1 MGSLWLSAL
10 RPKGCDR
17 GVSTNSRQGSAAS
30 SALYVV
36 FTHSKPPR
44 CPHTSQTAPR
54 PCPEPPVPPRAPLS
68 PGSLHLPRS
77 QRPKAARSRRRGR
90 GWHWGSSTLTPPYLS
105 GRPRSP
111 AQPPAADPQP
121 RPRAPRRA
129 RSSPAPGPAMAQREA
144 AAPGAVPASGSGRAG
159 LRAAWPL
166 PPAAGARG
174 GWPRVA
180 VMGMEVAEPRG
191 QGRWCSAWPGRW
203 RQVCT
208 AWPTAGFP
216 GGKVGLSETTQKSL
230 KVKLG
235 DAVTVQPV
243 TGAIIQAEE
252 VDVKLRDKDAC
263 IKAEEMSVC
272 LLRNLDGKVV
282 LPGNLL
288 AFSFY
293 GKLCNIVVMRVKGTD
308 GAELTAPA
316 TSSEMQEPDLEKSDL
331 EASTLDLSLQLS
343 GLDLDDNPEAA
354 AVSTPSKGM
363 DPASPVPPSSA
374 LAAVGHGSAEGAPT
388 CSPGVGADLPHGSQP
403 ARVEGREGLLLP
415 GKAGAA
421 SSTDSFYYISSRT
434 RIQFVETRTGV
445 ADDGDCESRVTY
457 DMIGGLSSQ
466 LRTIRETV
474 ELPMKQAELFKSYG
488 IPPPRGVLL
497 YGPPGTGKTMIAKA
511 IANEVG
517 AHVTVI
523 NGPEI
528 ISKFYGESEA
538 RLRQIFAEASLRR
551 PSIIFIDELDAL
563 CPKREGAQNEVEKRV
578 VASLLTL
585 MDGIGSEGSEGQLVV
600 LGATN
605 RPHALDAALR
615 RPGRFDKE
623 IEIGIPNAQDRLD
636 ILQKI
641 LKKVPHSLTAAE
653 LVQLADSTHGY
664 VGADLAALCK
674 EAGLYALRRALG
686 KRANPSDNEVAG
698 SVMIAFNDFLQ
709 GMNDVRPSAMREVAV
724 DVPKV
729 SWSDIGGLED
739 VKLKLKQAVEWPLK
753 HPDSFIRMGIQP
765 PKGVL
770 LYGPP
775 GCSKT
780 MIAKALAH
788 ESGLNFLAVK
798 GPELMNK
805 YVGESERAV
814 REIFRKAR
822 AVSPSILFFDEID
835 ALAVE
840 RGSSSGAGNV
850 ADRVL
855 AQLLTEMDG
864 IEQLKDV
871 TILAATNRPDMI
883 DKALLRP
890 GRIDRIIYVPLP
902 DAATREEI
910 FKLNFRSMPVSEDV
924 CLVELV
930 QHTHRYS
937 GAEGSVVLRLLFPG
951 WVCEERK

>member
-1 MGSLWLSAL
+1 EDKVPRMLRRALVQLSL
-10 RPKGCDR
+10 
-17 GVSTNSRQGSAAS
+17 S
-30 SALYVV
+30 SM
-36 FTHSKPPR
+36 
-44 CPHTSQTAPR
+44 
-54 PCPEPPVPPRAPLS
+54 
-68 PGSLHLPRS
+68 
-77 QRPKAARSRRRGR
+77 KAAE
-90 GWHWGSSTLTPPYLS
+90 LCI
-105 GRPRSP
+105 GRPALLTS
-111 AQPPAADPQP
+111 A
-121 RPRAPRRA
+121 
-129 RSSPAPGPAMAQREA
+129 E
-144 AAPGAVPASGSGRAG
+144 GRQ
-159 LRAAWPL
+159 
-166 PPAAGARG
+166 
-174 GWPRVA
+174 
-180 VMGMEVAEPRG
+180 E
-191 QGRWCSAWPGRW
+191 
-203 RQVCT
+203 VCT
-208 AWPTAGFP
+208 AWPISGFP
-216 GGKVGLSETTQKSL
+216 GGKIGLNETTQKNL
-230 KVKLG
+230 KVNSG

-243 TGAIIQAEE
+243 TGAIIQADE
-252 VDVKLRDKDAC
+252 VDLKLRDKDATVN
-263 IKAEEMSVC
+263 AEEMSVC
-272 LLRNLDGKVV
+272 LLRNLDGKIV

-288 AFSFY
+288 AFTFY
-293 GKLCNIVVMRVKGTD
+293 GRLCNIVVLRVKGAD
-308 GAELTAPA
+308 GAELSAQGSAIPNDT
-316 TSSEMQEPDLEKSDL
+316 QDPDLERSDL
-331 EASTLDLSLQLS
+331 ETTALDLSLQLS
-343 GLDLDDNPEAA
+343 RLDIADSPEVAST
-354 AVSTPSKGM
+354 STPSKPT
-363 DPASPVPPSSA
+363 DPGSPVTPSSVA
-374 LAAVGHGSAEGAPT
+374 ASGQDSGQGDETFSKGDGAHLAEDLELAGKGSN
-388 CSPGVGADLPHGSQP
+388 
-403 ARVEGREGLLLP
+403 EGLP
-415 GKAGAA
+415 VMGKTGAI
-421 SSTDSFYYISSRT
+421 SNTDSFYFISSRT
-434 RIQFVETRTGV
+434 RINFIEPRSSSAQG
-445 ADDGDCESRVTY
+445 GDCESRVTY

-466 LRTIRETV
+466 LKTIRETI
-474 ELPMKQAELFKSYG
+474 ELPLKQPELFKSYG

-497 YGPPGTGKTMIAKA
+497 YGPPGTGKTLIAKA

-528 ISKFYGESEA
+528 ISKFYGESES

-585 MDGIGSEGSEGQLVV
+585 MDGIGSEGSEGQLLV

-636 ILQKI
+636 ILQKL
-641 LKKVPHSLTAAE
+641 LKKVPHSLTEME
-653 LVQLADSTHGY
+653 LAQLADSAHGY

-686 KRANPSDNEVAG
+686 KSPNLSDTEVAG

-709 GMNDVRPSAMREVAV
+709 GMNDVRPSAMREVAI

-753 HPDSFIRMGIQP
+753 HPESFIRMGIQP

-840 RGSSSGAGNV
+840 RGNSSGAGNV

-902 DAATREEI
+902 DAATRREI
-910 FKLNFRSMPVSEDV
+910 FKLHFQSMPVSDEV
-924 CLVELV
+924 CLAELV
-930 QHTHRYS
+930 EHTQKYS
-937 GAEGSVVLRLLFPG
+937 GAEVKPPRDKSFPKAEGTRFQMHARFPLNASSRDHYRWSPKVSMAAVVP
-951 WVCEERK
+951 W

>member
-1 MGSLWLSAL
+1 MGM
-10 RPKGCDR
+10 C
-17 GVSTNSRQGSAAS
+17 
-30 SALYVV
+30 
-36 FTHSKPPR
+36 
-44 CPHTSQTAPR
+44 SQTAI
-54 PCPEPPVPPRAPLS
+54 
-68 PGSLHLPRS
+68 LPSSRHCLTESERESDTELLTLS
-77 QRPKAARSRRRGR
+77 QRQLKTKGP
-90 GWHWGSSTLTPPYLS
+90 SSPVSAGFCGPFTQK
-105 GRPRSP
+105 G
-111 AQPPAADPQP
+111 
-121 RPRAPRRA
+121 PRRA
-129 RSSPAPGPAMAQREA
+129 
-144 AAPGAVPASGSGRAG
+144 PGAEDDKVPKMLRRVLVQLSLNSMKSANICIGRPV
-159 LRAAWPL
+159 LL
-166 PPAAGARG
+166 TS
-174 GWPRVA
+174 VD
-180 VMGMEVAEPRG
+180 
-191 QGRWCSAWPGRW
+191 GR
-203 RQVCT
+203 QEVCT

-216 GGKVGLSETTQKSL
+216 GGKVGLSETTQKNL
-230 KVKLG
+230 KVNPG

-243 TGAIIQAEE
+243 TGAVLQAEE
-252 VDVKLRDKDAC
+252 VDVKLRDKDAS
-263 IKAEEMSVC
+263 INAEEMSVC
-272 LLRNLDGKVV
+272 LLRNLDGKIV

-288 AFSFY
+288 AFTFY
-293 GKLCNIVVMRVKGTD
+293 GKLCNIVVMKVKGTD
-308 GAELTAPA
+308 GAELT
-316 TSSEMQEPDLEKSDL
+316 TVGSTISSERHEPDLEKSEL
-331 EASTLDLSLQLS
+331 ETSTLDLSLQLS
-343 GLDLDDNPEAA
+343 KMDVDDTLEVASP
-354 AVSTPSKGM
+354 STPSKLMAPG
-363 DPASPVPPSSA
+363 SPVTPGSDLVANGQDSGQTDKLCNKENVTDLTDDLELSGKGGSERLPP
-374 LAAVGHGSAEGAPT
+374 T
-388 CSPGVGADLPHGSQP
+388 DKPGTISNAD
-403 ARVEGREGLLLP
+403 V
-415 GKAGAA
+415 
-421 SSTDSFYYISSRT
+421 FYFISSRT
-434 RIQFVETRTGV
+434 RINFIETRTSE
-445 ADDGDCESRVTY
+445 AEDGSCESQVTY
-457 DMIGGLSSQ
+457 EMIGGLSSQ
-466 LRTIRETV
+466 LKIIRETI
-474 ELPMKQAELFKSYG
+474 ELPMKQPELFKSYG

-517 AHVTVI
+517 AHVTII

-528 ISKFYGESEA
+528 ISKFYGESES

-585 MDGIGSEGSEGQLVV
+585 MDGIGSEGSEGQLLV

-636 ILQKI
+636 ILQKL

-653 LVQLADSTHGY
+653 LAQLADSAHGY

-686 KRANPSDNEVAG
+686 KRANLLDNEVAG

-753 HPDSFIRMGIQP
+753 HPESFIRMGIQP

-902 DAATREEI
+902 DAATRGEI
-910 FKLNFRSMPVSEDV
+910 FKLHFQSMPVSDEV
-924 CLVELV
+924 CLAELV
-930 QHTHRYS
+930 QLTQKYS
-937 GAEGSVVLRLLFPG
+937 GAEIAAVCREAALLALQEDIDATRVMGRHFQCALAVVTPRIPDSLTHFYADYQQQSGLHAL
-951 WVCEERK
+951 

>member
-1 MGSLWLSAL
+1 MAL
-10 RPKGCDR
+10 RGAEPDETRPPHGRCRPLLPEALCGSRRSSMSASSRRKSKGRPVPNSGGRDGSPR
-17 GVSTNSRQGSAAS
+17 AVPPGAAEGGLLVLGVSDAVEAGDDKVPNMLRRALAQLSLSSMKSANI
-30 SALYVV
+30 
-36 FTHSKPPR
+36 
-44 CPHTSQTAPR
+44 CI
-54 PCPEPPVPPRAPLS
+54 
-68 PGSLHLPRS
+68 
-77 QRPKAARSRRRGR
+77 
-90 GWHWGSSTLTPPYLS
+90 
-105 GRPRSP
+105 GRPVLITS
-111 AQPPAADPQP
+111 AD
-121 RPRAPRRA
+121 
-129 RSSPAPGPAMAQREA
+129 
-144 AAPGAVPASGSGRAG
+144 
-159 LRAAWPL
+159 
-166 PPAAGARG
+166 G
-174 GWPRVA
+174 GQ
-180 VMGMEVAEPRG
+180 E
-191 QGRWCSAWPGRW
+191 
-203 RQVCT
+203 VCT
-208 AWPTAGFP
+208 AWPTTGFP
-216 GGKVGLSETTQKSL
+216 GGKVGLSEATQKNL
-230 KVKLG
+230 KVNLG

-243 TGAIIQAEE
+243 IGAVIQAEE
-252 VDVKLRDKDAC
+252 INVKLRDKDATVN
-263 IKAEEMSVC
+263 AEEMSVC
-272 LLRNLDGKVV
+272 LLRNLDGKIV

-288 AFSFY
+288 AFTFY
-293 GKLCNIVVMRVKGTD
+293 GRVCNIVVMKVKGTD
-308 GAELTAPA
+308 GAELTGS
-316 TSSEMQEPDLEKSDL
+316 TVSRGVHESDL
-331 EASTLDLSLQLS
+331 KRSNLDTNMLDLSFQL
-343 GLDLDDNPEAA
+343 GKMDIDNSPEVASM
-354 AVSTPSKGM
+354 STPSKLM
-363 DPASPVPPSSA
+363 DPSSPLTPSSA
-374 LAAVGHGSAEGAPT
+374 LTASDQGTGQGEKT
-388 CSPGVGADLPHGSQP
+388 CSKGDGADLSSNLESPGKGGID
-403 ARVEGREGLLLP
+403 ELLLT
-415 GKAGAA
+415 GKTGAISNA
-421 SSTDSFYYISSRT
+421 DTFYFISSRT
-434 RIQFVETRTGV
+434 RINFIETRSNAT
-445 ADDGDCESRVTY
+445 DDGDCESQVTY

-474 ELPMKQAELFKSYG
+474 ELPLKQAELFKSYG
-488 IPPPRGVLL
+488 IRPPRGVLL

-528 ISKFYGESEA
+528 ISKFYGESES
-538 RLRQIFAEASLRR
+538 RLRQVFAEASLCQ

-563 CPKREGAQNEVEKRV
+563 CPKREGAQSEVEKRV

-585 MDGIGSEGSEGQLVV
+585 MDGIGSEGSEGQLLV

-623 IEIGIPNAQDRLD
+623 IEIGVPNAQDRLD
-636 ILQKI
+636 ILQKL

-653 LVQLADSTHGY
+653 LAQLADSAHGY

-686 KRANPSDNEVAG
+686 KRPNVLDNEVAG

-739 VKLKLKQAVEWPLK
+739 VKLKLKQAVEWPLR

-822 AVSPSILFFDEID
+822 AVSPSVLFFDEID
-835 ALAVE
+835 ALAFE
-840 RGSSSGAGNV
+840 RGNSSGAGNV

-902 DAATREEI
+902 DAATRKEI
-910 FKLNFRSMPVSEDV
+910 FKLHFQSMPVSDEV
-924 CLVELV
+924 CLAELV
-930 QHTHRYS
+930 QRTQKYS
-937 GAEGSVVLRLLFPG
+937 GAEITAVCREAALLALQEDIHAKSIMGQHFRNWARAKHNAPITEHHVILASGRLLIDGFSL
-951 WVCEERK
+951 

>member
-1 MGSLWLSAL
+1 MYFLFLLKPLGDDKVPRMLRRALAQLSLSSMKSA
-10 RPKGCDR
+10 GACI
-17 GVSTNSRQGSAAS
+17 
-30 SALYVV
+30 
-36 FTHSKPPR
+36 
-44 CPHTSQTAPR
+44 
-54 PCPEPPVPPRAPLS
+54 
-68 PGSLHLPRS
+68 
-77 QRPKAARSRRRGR
+77 
-90 GWHWGSSTLTPPYLS
+90 
-105 GRPRSP
+105 GRPVLL
-111 AQPPAADPQP
+111 
-121 RPRAPRRA
+121 
-129 RSSPAPGPAMAQREA
+129 G
-144 AAPGAVPASGSGRAG
+144 
-159 LRAAWPL
+159 
-166 PPAAGARG
+166 AAG
-174 GWPRVA
+174 
-180 VMGMEVAEPRG
+180 
-191 QGRWCSAWPGRW
+191 GR
-203 RQVCT
+203 QEVCT
-208 AWPTAGFP
+208 AWPTTGFP
-216 GGKVGLSETTQKSL
+216 GGKVGLSETTQKNL
-230 KVKLG
+230 KVNPG

-243 TGAIIQAEE
+243 TGAVIQAEE
-252 VDVKLRDKDAC
+252 VDVKLRDKDAT
-263 IKAEEMSVC
+263 INAEEMSVC
-272 LLRNLDGKVV
+272 LLRNLDGKIV

-288 AFSFY
+288 AFTFY
-293 GKLCNIVVMRVKGTD
+293 GKLCNIVVMKVKGTD
-308 GAELTAPA
+308 GAELTAQGSAVP
-316 TSSEMQEPDLEKSDL
+316 SETPEPDLERSDL
-331 EASTLDLSLQLS
+331 ETSSLDLSLQLS
-343 GLDLDDNPEAA
+343 KMDIDGSPE
-354 AVSTPSKGM
+354 VECTSTPSKPM
-363 DPASPVPPSSA
+363 DPGSPVTPSPA
-374 LAAVGHGSAEGAPT
+374 VAASGQDSGQGDET
-388 CSPGVGADLPHGSQP
+388 CSKGGGADLTDDLELG
-403 ARVEGREGLLLP
+403 GRGDSEGLLLT
-415 GKAGAA
+415 GKTGAV
-421 SSTDSFYYISSRT
+421 SSTDTFYFISSRT
-434 RIQFVETRTGV
+434 RINFIEIRTNV
-445 ADDGDCESRVTY
+445 AEDGDCESRVTY

-466 LRTIRETV
+466 LRTIRQTV

-488 IPPPRGVLL
+488 ISPPRGVLL

-511 IANEVG
+511 IASEVG

-528 ISKFYGESEA
+528 ISKFYGESES

-585 MDGIGSEGSEGQLVV
+585 MDGIGSEGSEGQLLV

-636 ILQKI
+636 ILQKL

-653 LVQLADSTHGY
+653 LVQLADSAHGY

-686 KRANPSDNEVAG
+686 KRRNPLDAEVAG
-698 SVMIAFNDFLQ
+698 SVTIAFNDFLQ
-709 GMNDVRPSAMREVAV
+709 GMRDVRPSAMREVAV

-753 HPDSFIRMGIQP
+753 HPGSFIRMGIQP

-822 AVSPSILFFDEID
+822 AVAPSILFFDEID

-840 RGSSSGAGNV
+840 RGNSSGAGNV

-902 DAATREEI
+902 DAATRGEI
-910 FKLNFRSMPVSEDV
+910 FKLHFQSMPVSGEV
-924 CLVELV
+924 CLEELV
-930 QHTHRYS
+930 QHTQKYS
-937 GAEGSVVLRLLFPG
+937 GAEGYFVLCACLDKAPVLGASLVSGSGTGSPSFRGWQKEECRQHGEGAAVLSPKRGLLKEGPGLMPRQAAPLARCSRL
-951 WVCEERK
+951 

>member
-1 MGSLWLSAL
+1 MSASSS
-10 RPKGCDR
+10 RRKSKGR
-17 GVSTNSRQGSAAS
+17 SAAGGGS
-30 SALYVV
+30 
-36 FTHSKPPR
+36 PR
-44 CPHTSQTAPR
+44 DG
-54 PCPEPPVPPRAPLS
+54 PL
-68 PGSLHLPRS
+68 
-77 QRPKAARSRRRGR
+77 
-90 GWHWGSSTLTPPYLS
+90 
-105 GRPRSP
+105 
-111 AQPPAADPQP
+111 
-121 RPRAPRRA
+121 
-129 RSSPAPGPAMAQREA
+129 EA
-144 AAPGAVPASGSGRAG
+144 AAGGPLALRVTDAVEAGDDKVPKMLRRALAQLSLSSMKSADLCIGRPALLTSAEGRQ
-159 LRAAWPL
+159 
-166 PPAAGARG
+166 
-174 GWPRVA
+174 
-180 VMGMEVAEPRG
+180 E
-191 QGRWCSAWPGRW
+191 
-203 RQVCT
+203 VCT
-208 AWPTAGFP
+208 AWPTTGFP
-216 GGKVGLSETTQKSL
+216 GGRIGLDETTQKSL
-230 KVKLG
+230 KVNPG
-235 DAVTVQPV
+235 DTVTVQPV
-243 TGAIIQAEE
+243 TGAVIQAEE
-252 VDVKLRDKDAC
+252 VDVKLRDKDATVN
-263 IKAEEMSVC
+263 AEEMSVC
-272 LLRNLDGKVV
+272 LLRNLDGKIV

-288 AFSFY
+288 AFTYY
-293 GKLCNIVVMRVKGTD
+293 GKLCNIVVMKVKGSD
-308 GAELTAPA
+308 GAELIAQGSAIPDG
-316 TSSEMQEPDLEKSDL
+316 SNEPDLERSDL
-331 EASTLDLSLQLS
+331 ESSALDLSLQLGRMDIADS
-343 GLDLDDNPEAA
+343 PGVASM
-354 AVSTPSKGM
+354 STPSKAV
-363 DPASPVPPSSA
+363 DPGSPVAPGGPDSGQGDKTFSGGDGA
-374 LAAVGHGSAEGAPT
+374 DLIQDRELAGKASAEGLPLT
-388 CSPGVGADLPHGSQP
+388 GKTGAMSN
-403 ARVEGREGLLLP
+403 
-415 GKAGAA
+415 
-421 SSTDSFYYISSRT
+421 TDCFYFISSRT
-434 RIQFVETRTGV
+434 KISFIEPRTSV
-445 ADDGDCESRVTY
+445 AEDGECESRVTY

-474 ELPMKQAELFKSYG
+474 ELPLKQPELFKSYG

-528 ISKFYGESEA
+528 ISKFYGESES

-585 MDGIGSEGSEGQLVV
+585 MDGIGSEGSEGQLLV

-636 ILQKI
+636 ILLKL
-641 LKKVPHSLTAAE
+641 LKKVPHSLTAEQLA
-653 LVQLADSTHGY
+653 QLADSAHGY

-686 KRANPSDNEVAG
+686 KRPNLLDTEVVG

-709 GMNDVRPSAMREVAV
+709 GMNDVRPSAMREVAI

-753 HPDSFIRMGIQP
+753 HPESFIRMGIQP

-840 RGSSSGAGNV
+840 RGNSSGAGNV

-902 DAATREEI
+902 DAATRQEI
-910 FKLNFRSMPVSEDV
+910 FKLHFQSMPVSDDV
-924 CLVELV
+924 CLAELV
-930 QHTHRYS
+930 EHTQKYS
-937 GAEGSVVLRLLFPG
+937 GAEITAVCREAALLALQEDIHAKSITGRHFRSALTVVSPRIPDSLIQFYADYQQQSGLHAL
-951 WVCEERK
+951 

>member
-1 MGSLWLSAL
+1 MSASSS
-10 RPKGCDR
+10 RRKSKGR
-17 GVSTNSRQGSAAS
+17 SAAGGGS
-30 SALYVV
+30 
-36 FTHSKPPR
+36 P
-44 CPHTSQTAPR
+44 QD
-54 PCPEPPVPPRAPLS
+54 APLGTAAVG
-68 PGSLHLPRS
+68 PGGKKLFSFSRKTLGDDKV
-77 QRPKAARSRRRGR
+77 PKM
-90 GWHWGSSTLTPPYLS
+90 L
-105 GRPRSP
+105 
-111 AQPPAADPQP
+111 
-121 RPRAPRRA
+121 RRA
-129 RSSPAPGPAMAQREA
+129 LAQLSLISMKSA
-144 AAPGAVPASGSGRAG
+144 D
-159 LRAAWPL
+159 LCI
-166 PPAAGARG
+166 
-174 GWPRVA
+174 GWPALLTSVD
-180 VMGMEVAEPRG
+180 
-191 QGRWCSAWPGRW
+191 GR
-203 RQVCT
+203 QEVCT
-208 AWPTAGFP
+208 AWPTTGFP
-216 GGKVGLSETTQKSL
+216 GGKIGLHETTQKNL
-230 KVKLG
+230 KVNPG
-235 DAVTVQPV
+235 DVVTVQPV
-243 TGAIIQAEE
+243 TGAVIQAEE
-252 VDVKLRDKDAC
+252 VDVKLRDKDATVN
-263 IKAEEMSVC
+263 AEEMSVC
-272 LLRNLDGKVV
+272 LLRNLDGKIV

-288 AFSFY
+288 AFTYY
-293 GKLCNIVVMRVKGTD
+293 GKLCNIVVMKVKGTD
-308 GAELTAPA
+308 GAELIAQGSAIPSDSNEA
-316 TSSEMQEPDLEKSDL
+316 DLERSDL
-331 EASTLDLSLQLS
+331 ETSALDLSLQLS
-343 GLDLDDNPEAA
+343 RMDIGDGPE
-354 AVSTPSKGM
+354 VVSMSTPNKAM
-363 DPASPVPPSSA
+363 DPGPAVTPSGPESC
-374 LAAVGHGSAEGAPT
+374 EGD
-388 CSPGVGADLPHGSQP
+388 GADLPRVLELAGKGSN
-403 ARVEGREGLLLP
+403 EGLPLT
-415 GKAGAA
+415 GQIGAV
-421 SSTDSFYYISSRT
+421 SNTDCFYFISSRT
-434 RIQFVETRTGV
+434 KLNFIEPRTSIAADGV
-445 ADDGDCESRVTY
+445 WESRVTY

-474 ELPMKQAELFKSYG
+474 ELPLKQPELFKSYG
-488 IPPPRGVLL
+488 IPPPRGVLF

-528 ISKFYGESEA
+528 ISKFYGESES
-538 RLRQIFAEASLRR
+538 RLRQIFAEASVRR

-563 CPKREGAQNEVEKRV
+563 CPKREGAQNEVEKRI

-585 MDGIGSEGSEGQLVV
+585 MDGIGSEGSEGQLLV

-636 ILQKI
+636 ILQKL
-641 LKKVPHSLTAAE
+641 LKKVPHSLTAE
-653 LVQLADSTHGY
+653 QLVQLADSAHGY

-674 EAGLYALRRALG
+674 EAGLYALRRTLG
-686 KRANPSDNEVAG
+686 KRPNLLDTEVAG

-709 GMNDVRPSAMREVAV
+709 GMNDVRPSAMREVAI

-729 SWSDIGGLED
+729 SWSDIGGLEE

-753 HPDSFIRMGIQP
+753 HPESFIRMGIQP

-840 RGSSSGAGNV
+840 RGNSSGAGNV

-902 DAATREEI
+902 DAATRREI
-910 FKLNFRSMPVSEDV
+910 FKLHFKSMPVSDEV
-924 CLVELV
+924 CLAELV
-930 QHTHRYS
+930 ERTQKYS
-937 GAEGSVVLRLLFPG
+937 GAEIAAVCREAALLALQEDIHAKSVTGQHFRSALTVVSPRIPDSLIQFYADYQQQSGLHAL
-951 WVCEERK
+951 

>member
-1 MGSLWLSAL
+1 SSKRKSKGRLATGGGSPRDAPFGAAEGGPLAL
-10 RPKGCDR
+10 RVADAVEAGDDKVPKMLR
-17 GVSTNSRQGSAAS
+17 RALAQLSLS
-30 SALYVV
+30 SM
-36 FTHSKPPR
+36 
-44 CPHTSQTAPR
+44 
-54 PCPEPPVPPRAPLS
+54 
-68 PGSLHLPRS
+68 
-77 QRPKAARSRRRGR
+77 KAAEVCI
-90 GWHWGSSTLTPPYLS
+90 
-105 GRPRSP
+105 GRPVLLTS
-111 AQPPAADPQP
+111 AD
-121 RPRAPRRA
+121 
-129 RSSPAPGPAMAQREA
+129 
-144 AAPGAVPASGSGRAG
+144 GRQ
-159 LRAAWPL
+159 
-166 PPAAGARG
+166 
-174 GWPRVA
+174 
-180 VMGMEVAEPRG
+180 E
-191 QGRWCSAWPGRW
+191 
-203 RQVCT
+203 VCT

-216 GGKVGLSETTQKSL
+216 GGKIGLNETTQKNL
-230 KVKLG
+230 KVNPG
-235 DAVTVQPV
+235 DGITVQPV
-243 TGAIIQAEE
+243 TGAVIQAEE
-252 VDVKLRDKDAC
+252 VDVKLRDKDATVN
-263 IKAEEMSVC
+263 AEEMSVC
-272 LLRNLDGKVV
+272 LLRNLDGKIV

-288 AFSFY
+288 AFTFY

-308 GAELTAPA
+308 GAELSAQGGAVPIDPDPERSELD
-316 TSSEMQEPDLEKSDL
+316 TS
-331 EASTLDLSLQLS
+331 ALDLSLQLGRMDIGDS
-343 GLDLDDNPEAA
+343 PEVASL
-354 AVSTPSKGM
+354 STPSKPVDAG
-363 DPASPVPPSSA
+363 SPVTPSSVTA
-374 LAAVGHGSAEGAPT
+374 SGQDSGQGEKTYSKGD
-388 CSPGVGADLPHGSQP
+388 GADLTEDLELAGKSS
-403 ARVEGREGLLLP
+403 GEGLP
-415 GKAGAA
+415 ITGKTGAI
-421 SSTDSFYYISSRT
+421 SNTDSFYFISSRT
-434 RIQFVETRTGV
+434 RINFVEPRTSV
-445 ADDGDCESRVTY
+445 AEDGDCESRVTY

-474 ELPMKQAELFKSYG
+474 ELPLKQPELFKSYG

-497 YGPPGTGKTMIAKA
+497 YGPPGTGKTLIAKA

-528 ISKFYGESEA
+528 ISKFYGESESK
-538 RLRQIFAEASLRR
+538 LRQIFAEASLRR

-563 CPKREGAQNEVEKRV
+563 CPKREGAQNEVEKRI

-585 MDGIGSEGSEGQLVV
+585 MDGIGSEGSEGQLLV

-623 IEIGIPNAQDRLD
+623 IEIGIPNAWDRLD
-636 ILQKI
+636 ILQK
-641 LKKVPHSLTAAE
+641 LLRKVPHSLTEAE
-653 LVQLADSTHGY
+653 LVQLADSAHGY

-674 EAGLYALRRALG
+674 EAGLHALRRALG
-686 KRANPSDNEVAG
+686 KSPNLLDTEVAG

-709 GMNDVRPSAMREVAV
+709 GMNDVRPSAMREVAI

-753 HPDSFIRMGIQP
+753 HPESFIRMGIQP

-822 AVSPSILFFDEID
+822 AVSPSVLFFDEID

-840 RGSSSGAGNV
+840 RGNSSGAGNV

-902 DAATREEI
+902 DAATRREI
-910 FKLNFRSMPVSEDV
+910 FKLHFQSMPVSDEV
-924 CLVELV
+924 CLAELV
-930 QHTHRYS
+930 EHTQKYS
-937 GAEGSVVLRLLFPG
+937 GAEVGWGSEQPAAVEGVPANGQGGFQMHARFPLNASSRDHSR
-951 WVCEERK
+951 WSPKVSTAAAVPWW

>member
-1 MGSLWLSAL
+1 PLAL
-10 RPKGCDR
+10 RVADAVEAGDDKVPKMLR
-17 GVSTNSRQGSAAS
+17 RALAQLSLSSMKSAD
-30 SALYVV
+30 L
-36 FTHSKPPR
+36 
-44 CPHTSQTAPR
+44 CI
-54 PCPEPPVPPRAPLS
+54 
-68 PGSLHLPRS
+68 
-77 QRPKAARSRRRGR
+77 
-90 GWHWGSSTLTPPYLS
+90 
-105 GRPRSP
+105 GRPALLTS
-111 AQPPAADPQP
+111 AD
-121 RPRAPRRA
+121 
-129 RSSPAPGPAMAQREA
+129 
-144 AAPGAVPASGSGRAG
+144 GRQ
-159 LRAAWPL
+159 
-166 PPAAGARG
+166 
-174 GWPRVA
+174 
-180 VMGMEVAEPRG
+180 E
-191 QGRWCSAWPGRW
+191 
-203 RQVCT
+203 VCT
-208 AWPTAGFP
+208 AWPTTGFP
-216 GGKVGLSETTQKSL
+216 GGRIGLGETTQKNL
-230 KVKLG
+230 KVNPG
-235 DAVTVQPV
+235 DTVSVQPV
-243 TGAIIQAEE
+243 TGAVIQAEE
-252 VDVKLRDKDAC
+252 VDVKLRDKDATVN
-263 IKAEEMSVC
+263 AEEMSVC
-272 LLRNLDGKVV
+272 LLRNLDGKIV

-288 AFSFY
+288 AFTYY
-293 GKLCNIVVMRVKGTD
+293 GKLCNIVVMKVKGTD
-308 GAELTAPA
+308 GAELIAQGSTIPGD
-316 TSSEMQEPDLEKSDL
+316 SNEPDLDRSDL
-331 EASTLDLSLQLS
+331 ESSALDLSLQLGRMDMGDS
-343 GLDLDDNPEAA
+343 PEVASM
-354 AVSTPSKGM
+354 STPCKAM
-363 DPASPVPPSSA
+363 DPGSPVTASGPDSRQGDNTFSRGDGA
-374 LAAVGHGSAEGAPT
+374 DLTQDLELAGKASAEGLPQT
-388 CSPGVGADLPHGSQP
+388 GA
-403 ARVEGREGLLLP
+403 V
-415 GKAGAA
+415 
-421 SSTDSFYYISSRT
+421 SSTDCFYFISSRT
-434 RIQFVETRTGV
+434 KINFVEPRTS
-445 ADDGDCESRVTY
+445 AAEDGECESRVTY

-474 ELPMKQAELFKSYG
+474 ELPLKQPELFKSYG

-528 ISKFYGESEA
+528 ISKFYGESES
-538 RLRQIFAEASLRR
+538 RLRQIFAEASLRC

-585 MDGIGSEGSEGQLVV
+585 MDGIGSEGSEGQLLV

-636 ILQKI
+636 IL
-641 LKKVPHSLTAAE
+641 LKLLKRVPHSLTAEQLA
-653 LVQLADSTHGY
+653 QLADSAHGY

-686 KRANPSDNEVAG
+686 KRPNLLDIEVAG

-709 GMNDVRPSAMREVAV
+709 GMNDVRPSAMREVAI

-753 HPDSFIRMGIQP
+753 HPESFIRMGIQP

-840 RGSSSGAGNV
+840 RGNSSGAGNV

-902 DAATREEI
+902 DAATRREI
-910 FKLNFRSMPVSEDV
+910 FKLHFQSMPVSDEV
-924 CLVELV
+924 CLAELV
-930 QHTHRYS
+930 ECTQKYS
-937 GAEGSVVLRLLFPG
+937 GAEVKLPGAGFQMHARFLLNASSRDHYRWSPKVSMAAAVP
-951 WVCEERK
+951 WW

>member
-1 MGSLWLSAL
+1 S
-10 RPKGCDR
+10 
-17 GVSTNSRQGSAAS
+17 
-30 SALYVV
+30 
-36 FTHSKPPR
+36 
-44 CPHTSQTAPR
+44 
-54 PCPEPPVPPRAPLS
+54 
-68 PGSLHLPRS
+68 
-77 QRPKAARSRRRGR
+77 SRRKSKGR
-90 GWHWGSSTLTPPYLS
+90 
-105 GRPRSP
+105 
-111 AQPPAADPQP
+111 
-121 RPRAPRRA
+121 
-129 RSSPAPGPAMAQREA
+129 
-144 AAPGAVPASGSGRAG
+144 
-159 LRAAWPL
+159 
-166 PPAAGARG
+166 PAAGGGSPQDARLGAAAG
-174 GWPRVA
+174 GPLALRVA
-180 VMGMEVAEPRG
+180 DAVEAGDDKVPKMLRRALAQLSLSSMKSADLCI
-191 QGRWCSAWPGRW
+191 GRPALLTSADGR
-203 RQVCT
+203 QEVCT

-216 GGKVGLSETTQKSL
+216 GGKIGLGESTQKNL
-230 KVKLG
+230 KVNPG

-243 TGAIIQAEE
+243 IGAVIQAEE
-252 VDVKLRDKDAC
+252 VDVKLRDKDATVN
-263 IKAEEMSVC
+263 AEEMSVC
-272 LLRNLDGKVV
+272 LLRNLDGKIV

-288 AFSFY
+288 AFTYY
-293 GKLCNIVVMRVKGTD
+293 GKLCNIVVMKVKGTD
-308 GAELTAPA
+308 GAELIAQGSAIPGD
-316 TSSEMQEPDLEKSDL
+316 SSEPDLERSDL
-331 EASTLDLSLQLS
+331 ESSALDLSLQLGRMGIGDS
-343 GLDLDDNPEAA
+343 PEVASM
-354 AVSTPSKGM
+354 STPSKAM
-363 DPASPVPPSSA
+363 DPGSPVTPSGPDS
-374 LAAVGHGSAEGAPT
+374 GHGDKTFSRGDGADLTQDLELPGKGSAEGLHPT
-388 CSPGVGADLPHGSQP
+388 GKVGAMSN
-403 ARVEGREGLLLP
+403 
-415 GKAGAA
+415 
-421 SSTDSFYYISSRT
+421 TDCFYFISSRT
-434 RIQFVETRTGV
+434 KINFIEPRTRV
-445 ADDGDCESRVTY
+445 AEDGECESRVTY

-474 ELPMKQAELFKSYG
+474 ELPLKQPELFKSYG

-528 ISKFYGESEA
+528 ISKFYGESES

-585 MDGIGSEGSEGQLVV
+585 MDGIGSEGSEGQLLV

-636 ILQKI
+636 ILQKL
-641 LKKVPHSLTAAE
+641 LKKVPHSLTAEQLA
-653 LVQLADSTHGY
+653 QLADSAHGY

-686 KRANPSDNEVAG
+686 KRPNLWDTEVAG

-709 GMNDVRPSAMREVAV
+709 GMNDVRPSAMREVAI

-753 HPDSFIRMGIQP
+753 HPESFIRMGIQP

-814 REIFRKAR
+814 REVFRKAR

-840 RGSSSGAGNV
+840 RGNSSGAGNV

-910 FKLNFRSMPVSEDV
+910 FKLHFQSMPVSDEV
-924 CLVELV
+924 CLAELV
-930 QHTHRYS
+930 ESTQKYS
-937 GAEGSVVLRLLFPG
+937 GAEVKLPGVGVQNGFQMHARFPLNASSRDHYR
-951 WVCEERK
+951 WSPKVSMAAAVPWW